1 MTRTTKGFKL
11 KLKLLKVFKWRTP
24 FFNLHT
30 YSNPFSKLFSLATDP
45 FSRPVRYARLN
56 RVRSTPPVAT
66 PKGYLAVHVGG
77 PENERERHL
86 VPVIYFNHPMFRK
99 LLQAAEVIYGF
110 DYPGRI
116 VIPVDV
122 SEFEEVKNGI
132 AATENG
138 RCCPRRGGYR
148 RWRCGK

>member
-1 MTRTTKGFKL
+1 MRRRTKGFKL
-11 KLKLLKVFKWRTP
+11 KIKLLKIFKWRTH
-24 FFNLHT
+24 FFDLHT
-30 YSNPFSKLFSLATDP
+30 YSNPFSKLFSLATAP
-45 FSRPVRYARLN
+45 FSRRVGYARLN
-56 RVRSTPPVAT
+56 RVRSTPAVAT

-77 PENERERHL
+77 PEDETERHL

-132 AATENG
+132 AAAENG
-138 RCCPRRGGYR
+138 RYCRRSGGYR
-148 RWRCGK
+148 RRRCGK